1 MKTVSEALTS
11 LLNNTV
17 DKFYPA
23 DLFIITL
30 ANSGTVLRY
39 TSHDTDLI
47 VGSNRYYSK
56 NIGRKGTKI
65 SVGTSVDELE
75 VDIYPDDNW
84 VVDGVP
90 IIEAL
95 QNGVLDGAYLQLDR
109 VFASSAWNVS
119 LNFDEIEN
127 VDTVANIDFPSGP
140 FIPSI
145 SSDYVLEKLF
155 LGRVDAPEIYSTSAQ
170 LKAKSLMQLLNINM
184 PRNLIQSTCGNTLYD
199 SVCGLTRSSYAVTSS
214 VTSTSTATI
223 IYASGLTQT
232 AGYFNQGVI
241 QFTSGL
247 NSGLKRTVKTHAS
260 GGVLTMIL
268 YFPSAPAIGDTFTIV
283 PGCDKTMATC
293 KNTFN
298 NLANYRGMP
307 YVPLPETTI

>member
-1 MKTVSEALTS
+1 MKTASEALIS

-30 ANSGTVLRY
+30 ANSDTVLRY

-47 VGSNRYYSK
+47 IGSDRYYSK
-56 NIGRKGTKI
+56 NIDRKGTKT
-65 SVGTSVDELE
+65 SAGTSVDELE
-75 VDIYPDDNW
+75 VDVHPDNNW
-84 VVDGVP
+84 TVDGVP
-90 IIEAL
+90 IIQAL
-95 QNGVLDGAYLQLDR
+95 QNGVFDNAYLQLDR
-109 VFASSAWNVS
+109 VFAPSAW
-119 LNFDEIEN
+119 
-127 VDTVANIDFPSGP
+127 DTTITSGS

-145 SSDYVLEKLF
+145 SSDYVLEKQF
-155 LGRVDAPEIYSTSAQ
+155 LGRVDTPEIYGTSAQ
-170 LKAKSLMQLLNINM
+170 LKVKSLMQLLNINM

-199 SVCGLTRSSYAVTSS
+199 SVCGLIRATYAVTSS
-214 VTSTSTATI
+214 VTSASTAAV
-223 IYASGLTQT
+223 IYASGLAQT
-232 AGYFNQGVI
+232 AGYFSQGVI
-241 QFTSGL
+241 QFTSGA
-247 NSGLKRTVKTHAS
+247 NSGLKRTIKTHAS
-260 GGVLTMIL
+260 GGALTMIL
-268 YFPSAPAIGDTFTIV
+268 YFPSAPAIGDTFTVV

>member
-1 MKTVSEALTS
+1 MKTASEALIS

-30 ANSGTVLRY
+30 ANSDTVLRY

-47 VGSNRYYSK
+47 IGSDRYYSK
-56 NIGRKGTKI
+56 NIDRKGTKT
-65 SVGTSVDELE
+65 SAGTSVDELE
-75 VDIYPDDNW
+75 VDVHPDNNW
-84 VVDGVP
+84 TVDGVP
-90 IIEAL
+90 IIQAL
-95 QNGVLDGAYLQLDR
+95 QNGVFDNAYLQLDR
-109 VFASSAWNVS
+109 VFAPSAW
-119 LNFDEIEN
+119 
-127 VDTVANIDFPSGP
+127 DTTITSGS

-145 SSDYVLEKLF
+145 SSDYVLEKQF
-155 LGRVDAPEIYSTSAQ
+155 LGRVDTPEIYGTSAQ
-170 LKAKSLMQLLNINM
+170 LKVKSLMQLLNINM

-199 SVCGLTRSSYAVTSS
+199 SVCGLIRATHAVTSS
-214 VTSTSTATI
+214 VTSTSTAAI
-223 IYASGLTQT
+223 IYASGLTQA
-232 AGYFNQGVI
+232 AGYFSQGVI
-241 QFTSGL
+241 QFTSGA
-247 NSGLKRTVKTHAS
+247 NSGLKRTIKTHAS

-268 YFPSAPAIGDTFTIV
+268 YFPSAPEIGDTFTVV